1 MTLHS
6 DSDFA
11 FLQDSN
17 GDITA
22 GGYKL
27 QTNLTEGGVMTNIK
41 QHNNI
46 QSGGAI
52 KSALK
57 DLAVPAGLF
66 YLQQNLNNV
75 NEPYESVQKKIKA
88 AKKSKNSKKS
98 KFQTDYVISENM
110 FDKLLAM
117 VDPTQK
123 KIVDIKTRKR
133 RVGKH
138 NKTRKN
144 KKNK

>member
-1 MTLHS
+1 MTLNS

-27 QTNLTEGGVMTNIK
+27 QTNFSESGVMSNIK
-41 QHNNI
+41 QHESV
-46 QSGGAI
+46 QTGGAI
-52 KSALK
+52 KAALK

-66 YLQQNLNNV
+66 YLQRNINNV

-88 AKKSKNSKKS
+88 SKKSKNSKKS
-98 KFQTDYVISENM
+98 NFNTDYVISENM

-117 VDPTQK
+117 VDPTEK
-123 KIVDIKTRKR
+123 KVVDIKTRKKR
-133 RVGKH
+133 KGKH

-144 KKNK
+144 KNK

>member
-1 MTLHS
+1 MTLNS

-11 FLQDSN
+11 FLQNSN

-41 QHNNI
+41 QNNNI

-52 KSALK
+52 KAALK

-88 AKKSKNSKKS
+88 TKKSKKS
-98 KFQTDYVISENM
+98 NFNTDYVISENM

-117 VDPTQK
+117 VDPNQK

-133 RVGKH
+133 RVGKQ

-144 KKNK
+144 KKK

>member
-1 MTLHS
+1 MTLNS

-41 QHNNI
+41 QNNN

-52 KSALK
+52 KAALK

-75 NEPYESVQKKIKA
+75 SEPYESVQKKIKA
-88 AKKSKNSKKS
+88 GNKSKHSKKS
-98 KFQTDYVISENM
+98 NFDTDYVISENM

-117 VDPTQK
+117 VDPNQK
-123 KIVDIKTRKR
+123 KVVDIKTRKR

-138 NKTRKN
+138 SKTRKN
-144 KKNK
+144 KKK

>member
-1 MTLHS
+1 MTFNS

-41 QHNNI
+41 QNNNI

-52 KSALK
+52 NAALK

-75 NEPYESVQKKIKA
+75 SEPYESVHKKIKA
-88 AKKSKNSKKS
+88 AKKSNKLN
-98 KFQTDYVISENM
+98 FDTDYVISENM

-117 VDPTQK
+117 VDPSEK
-123 KIVDIKTRKR
+123 KVIDIKTRKKR
-133 RVGKH
+133 MNKH
-138 NKTRKN
+138 SKTRKN

>member
-1 MTLHS
+1 MTLNS

-17 GDITA
+17 GDITS

-41 QHNNI
+41 QNNNI

-52 KSALK
+52 NTALK

-66 YLQQNLNNV
+66 YLQQNLNNI

-88 AKKSKNSKKS
+88 TNKSKKSKKS
-98 KFQTDYVISENM
+98 KFNTDYVISENI

-117 VDPTQK
+117 VDPSEK
-123 KIVDIKTRKR
+123 RVVDIKTRKR
-133 RVGKH
+133 KVGKY
-138 NKTRKN
+138 NKTRKS
-144 KKNK
+144 KKK